1 MFCDIIVSMRVPKR
15 RSEQFIK
22 KKDTSAYLTPEAV
35 LALQKELRNL
45 HRSLPPIIA
54 EAMRTKEYGDLSENA
69 EYQDAKRRLRG
80 THARIAHI
88 KDQLTFAEIIPK
100 ATNASGIVA
109 IGSTVVVELNG
120 TRVTYTILGSH
131 ESKPGEG
138 TISDRSPLG
147 RALLGRSAGE
157 MVRIE
162 TPRGAKEY
170 RIVSV
175 RG

>member
-1 MFCDIIVSMRVPKR
+1 MRVPKR

-22 KKDTSAYLTPEAV
+22 KKDTSAYVTPEAV
-35 LALQKELRNL
+35 LALQKELRTL

-80 THARIAHI
+80 THARIAQI
-88 KDQLTFAEIIPK
+88 KDQLTFAEIIPT
-100 ATNASGIVA
+100 ATNTSGIVS
-109 IGSTVVVELNG
+109 IGSTIVVESNG
-120 TRVTYTILGSH
+120 MQGTYTILGSH

-138 TISDRSPLG
+138 KISDRSPLG
-147 RALLGRSAGE
+147 RALLGRTTGE
-157 MVRIE
+157 TVRVA
-162 TPRGAKEY
+162 TPRGSVAY

-175 RG
+175 NG

>member
-35 LALQKELRNL
+35 LALQKELRDM

-120 TRVTYTILGSH
+120 TRVTYTIVGSH